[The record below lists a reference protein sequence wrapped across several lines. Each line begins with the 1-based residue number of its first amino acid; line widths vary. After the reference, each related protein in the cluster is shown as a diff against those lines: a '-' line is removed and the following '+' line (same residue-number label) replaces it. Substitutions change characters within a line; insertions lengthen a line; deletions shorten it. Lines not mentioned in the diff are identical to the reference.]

1 MIKKEPVSLAYVKIP
16 TPAVIFTAVLMVILA
31 FYSGIAWTK
40 LKGNTTV
47 AGPTDSKNVFAP
59 AKIAKSELQF
69 FVMSFCPYGNQIE
82 DVLRPVYDLFKDK
95 ANITPHYI
103 FDKID
108 NLNTY
113 CKSRS
118 GDIAQCDLYVQNKYF
133 ATVSDCKKAI
143 SANLDKCNSGKEYI
157 KSPSGTMYASL
168 HGRQEATQDV
178 REICA
183 WNLNSDKKLWWNF
196 IDNVNKN
203 CTAQNADSCW
213 EQEAKKAGLDTQAIT
228 DCFNKEG
235 IDLIEKEIA
244 LTEQFKVQGSPTLL
258 VNGEIFPPE
267 AAYTQDGKG
276 TLKIGKKVATQ
287 DRYRMPNVLKEALCV
302 GFKSTPKEC
311 KTTLPDPSGAKPV
324 AGAC

>member
-1 MIKKEPVSLAYVKIP
+1 MKPESSSLNYVKIP
-16 TPAVIFTAVLMVILA
+16 TPAVIFTAILLVVLA
-31 FYSGIAWTK
+31 FYSGITWTR
-40 LKGNTTV
+40 LKGGAAIT
-47 AGPTDSKNVFAP
+47 GPTDSKNIFTP
-59 AKIAKSELQF
+59 AKTAKAELQF

-95 ANITPHYI
+95 AAITPHYI

-108 NLNTY
+108 NLDTY

-118 GDIAQCDLYVQNKYF
+118 GDITQCDLYVQNKYF
-133 ATVSDCKKAI
+133 STVSDCKKAI
-143 SANLDKCNSGKEYI
+143 SANLEKCKAGKEYI

-168 HGRQEATQDV
+168 HGRQEATQNV

-196 IDNVNKN
+196 VDNVNKN
-203 CTAQNADSCW
+203 CTSQNADSCW

-235 IDLIEKEIA
+235 INLIEKEIA
-244 LTEQFKVQGSPTLL
+244 LTETYKVQGSPTLL

-267 AAYTQDGKG
+267 VAYTQDGKG

-287 DRYRMPNVLKEALCV
+287 DRYRMPNVLKEAVCA
-302 GFKSTPKEC
+302 GFKSAPREC
-311 KTTLPDPSGAKPV
+311 NTVLPDPSGAKPV
-324 AGAC
+324 AGGC